1 NGAESNQSI
10 SNAGSRTSLG
20 RWLVCSFHIH
30 QNIPFQ
36 VLILPIL
43 DMQTHYVRPRDSVIS
58 LLLACTPMVCSLKK
72 TTSVLDEIKLHKGPP
87 VFSEQERYRLIG
99 AIKWVD
105 QLVEGAPYVT
115 TLETLRKHSCD
126 FAAHGDDVT
135 FTSDGSDPYH
145 MVKVAGCYK
154 EFKRTE
160 GISTTELLSRILK
173 RMESLEENQV
183 HSGSPHRVKPLR
195 RSRSVDSFLVTSL
208 ASLQNQTT
216 PSETNQNHAAVT
228 TAESPTQSD
237 FGWTN
242 CGIPYMPNTLRI
254 TQFSMGSLD
263 SYGLREPGPDDV
275 VVYAPGA
282 FDLFHIGHLSFLE
295 KCLDL
300 GNYILIGL
308 HSDSLLVINRVTFY
322 FFPFGRLLRM
332 KTADWGLSLLYRND
346 YSQFWPVEGFLLP
359 PILNSLFI
367 FCFETFDG
375 YCFINFPFSSQYVC
389 NVVIDAPYKITGRF
403 LDHFK
408 VNYVVVGKDT
418 ELRLLTNGE
427 DPMKIPKQRGIFRR
441 IDSGSD
447 VTTSSVVARILKNR
461 FDYEKRN
468 RSKEA
473 RESEAITSL
482 NRTSEGLC
490 L

>member
-1 NGAESNQSI
+1 MKQNPTSQFPVRDHVRVWVDGCFDLTHFGHA
-10 SNAGSRTSLG
+10 NALRQAKGLG
-20 RWLVCSFHIH
+20 DQLVVGVHS
-30 QNIPFQ
+30 
-36 VLILPIL
+36 
-43 DMQTHYVRPRDSVIS
+43 
-58 LLLACTPMVCSLKK
+58 
-72 TTSVLDEIKLHKGPP
+72 DEDIKLHKGPP

-183 HSGSPHRVKPLR
+183 HSGSPHRVKLLR

-216 PSETNQNHAAVT
+216 HSETNQNHAAVN
-228 TAESPTQSD
+228 TADSPTQSD

-308 HSDSLLVINRVTFY
+308 HSDSTATYENRRLGTILTLQE
-322 FFPFGRLLRM
+322 RLLSVLACR
-332 KTADWGLSLLYRND
+332 
-346 YSQFWPVEGFLLP
+346 
-359 PILNSLFI
+359 
-367 FCFETFDG
+367 
-375 YCFINFPFSSQYVC
+375 YVC

-468 RSKEA
+468 LSKEA